1 MKTDNREFFEQL
13 GNLFYALAVGHSIEP
28 IEVSEL
34 KMLISKDWMAFPQD
48 SDLPIPQDVHFMFV
62 EMDALEA
69 APTSA
74 SEAYNNFAKFYRLHP
89 EVFTPALVDRI
100 METAASINSFFP
112 ARIPGKKDFFAELRE
127 LLRKEENIAEQ
138 Q

>member
-62 EMDALEA
+62 EMDTLEA

-74 SEAYNNFAKFYRLHP
+74 SEAYNNFTKFYRLHP

-100 METAASINSFFP
+100 IETATSINSLFP
-112 ARIPGKKDFFAELRE
+112 ARIPSKKDYFAELLA
-127 LLRKEENIAEQ
+127 LLRKEENIRERQ
-138 Q
+138 

>member
-13 GNLFYALAVGHSIEP
+13 GNLFYALAVGHSIKP

-34 KMLISKDWMAFPQD
+34 KMLISKDWMAYPQD

-62 EMDALEA
+62 EMDTLEA
-69 APTSA
+69 VPTSA

-100 METAASINSFFP
+100 IETATSINSLFP
-112 ARIPGKKDFFAELRE
+112 ARISTKKDYFAELLE
-127 LLRKEENIAEQ
+127 LLRKKENIAEQ

>member
-34 KMLISKDWMAFPQD
+34 KMLISKDWMAYPQD
-48 SDLPIPQDVHFMFV
+48 SDLPVPQDVHFMFF
-62 EMDALEA
+62 EMDTLEA
-69 APTSA
+69 AQTSA

-89 EVFTPALVDRI
+89 EVFTAALVDRI
-100 METAASINSFFP
+100 IETATSINALFP
-112 ARIPGKKDFFAELRE
+112 VRIPSKKDYFAELLE
-127 LLRKEENIAEQ
+127 LLRKKQNIAEQ

>member
-34 KMLISKDWMAFPQD
+34 KMLISKDWMAYPQD
-48 SDLPIPQDVHFMFV
+48 SDLPIPEDVHFMFF
-62 EMDALEA
+62 EMDTLEA
-69 APTSA
+69 AQASA
-74 SEAYNNFAKFYRLHP
+74 LEAYNNFAKFYRLHP

-100 METAASINSFFP
+100 IETAASINSLFP
-112 ARIPGKKDFFAELRE
+112 ARIPSKKDYFAELTE
-127 LLRKEENIAEQ
+127 LLRKKENIAEQ

>member
-34 KMLISKDWMAFPQD
+34 KMLISKDWMAYPQD
-48 SDLPIPQDVHFMFV
+48 SDLPVPQDVHFMFF
-62 EMDALEA
+62 EMDTLEA
-69 APTSA
+69 AQTPA
-74 SEAYNNFAKFYRLHP
+74 SEAYNNFAKFYRLHA
-89 EVFTPALVDRI
+89 EVFTPALIDRI
-100 METAASINSFFP
+100 IETATSINSLFP
-112 ARIPGKKDFFAELRE
+112 ARIPTKKDYFAELLE
-127 LLRKEENIAEQ
+127 LLRKKENITEQ

>member
-62 EMDALEA
+62 EMDTLEA

-74 SEAYNNFAKFYRLHP
+74 SEAYNSFAKFYRLHP

-100 METAASINSFFP
+100 IETATSINSFFP
-112 ARIPGKKDFFAELRE
+112 ARAPGKKDFFAELRE

>member
-34 KMLISKDWMAFPQD
+34 KMLISKDWMAYPQD
-48 SDLPIPQDVHFMFV
+48 SDLPIPQDVNFMFF
-62 EMDALEA
+62 EMDTLEA
-69 APTSA
+69 AQTSA

-100 METAASINSFFP
+100 IETATSINTFFP
-112 ARIPGKKDFFAELRE
+112 ARIPTKKDYFAELLE
-127 LLRKEENIAEQ
+127 LLRKKENIAEQ

>member
-13 GNLFYALAVGHSIEP
+13 GNLFYALAAGHSIEP

-62 EMDALEA
+62 EMDTLEA

-89 EVFTPALVDRI
+89 EVFTQALVDRI
-100 METAASINSFFP
+100 IETATSINSFFP
-112 ARIPGKKDFFAELRE
+112 ARIPGKKDFFAALRE
-127 LLRKEENIAEQ
+127 LLKKKENAEHQ
-138 Q
+138 

>member
-1 MKTDNREFFEQL
+1 MKTDNREFFEQI

-62 EMDALEA
+62 EMDTLEA

-89 EVFTPALVDRI
+89 EVFTPALIDRI
-100 METAASINSFFP
+100 IETATSINSFFP
-112 ARIPGKKDFFAELRE
+112 ARIPGKKDFMAELRE
-127 LLRKEENIAEQ
+127 LLKKKENIAEHQ
-138 Q
+138 

>member
-34 KMLISKDWMAFPQD
+34 KMLISKDWMAYPQD
-48 SDLPIPQDVHFMFV
+48 SDLPIPQDVHFMFF
-62 EMDALEA
+62 EMDTLEGA
-69 APTSA
+69 QTSA

-89 EVFTPALVDRI
+89 EVFNAALTDTI
-100 METAASINSFFP
+100 KQTATSINSLFP
-112 ARIPGKKDFFAELRE
+112 ARTPSKKDYFAELLA
-127 LLRKEENIAEQ
+127 LLRKEENIPEHQ
-138 Q
+138 

>member
-34 KMLISKDWMAFPQD
+34 KMLISKDWMAYPQD
-48 SDLPIPQDVHFMFV
+48 SDLPVPQDVHFMFF
-62 EMDALEA
+62 EMDTLEA
-69 APTSA
+69 AQTPA

-89 EVFTPALVDRI
+89 EVFTPALADRI
-100 METAASINSFFP
+100 IETATSINSLFP
-112 ARIPGKKDFFAELRE
+112 ARVPAKKDYFAELLE
-127 LLRKEENIAEQ
+127 LLRKKENIAERQ
-138 Q
+138 